1 MFSRARGECEEG
13 ARRGRRCVFI
23 ELGPSAIR
31 AAAVAISTFLRFV
44 LGEAAVSDHKTRLIF
59 IPLVLF
65 FFFCSSRLVRQTIVM
80 QAVQGEGGRGRAD
93 RVRCGCCVSL

>member
-31 AAAVAISTFLRFV
+31 AAVAVSTFLRFV

-65 FFFCSSRLVRQTIVM
+65 FFFRSSRLVRQTIVM
-80 QAVQGEGGRGRAD
+80 QAMKGEEGVGENGQR
-93 RVRCGCCVSL
+93 